1 MARRPSSTGPGTA
14 GAAGAA
20 GAGSGESDQA
30 STGASVQMRP
40 QRLSLSPAYRH
51 VRDSILRPHLRIT
64 ESRYFWERWKPR
76 LGPDATVL
84 IMEVRDRCN
93 RSLGSPNTDAGTD
106 GVGRDCTVGAT
117 ELAGACGFSRVT
129 LWRLLQREDVRQF
142 VWVEHN
148 YVYDKAMGK
157 RRRTI
162 STYHVLMEDPLT
174 IEDELQIR
182 EILGAGNDLPVRSGD
197 VRTVVAPDVHVETLV
212 VESKIPVG
220 QEGSGPP
227 FQHERQ
233 VVDTL
238 APSVQSE
245 TTLGEF
251 ILQPENVQG
260 TILKKR
266 LETTERRVPTSIAA
280 IVYQSGHHDPRN
292 ALAALTRPIDAGP
305 GRSGTERI
313 RTRAQHGA
321 RTGPPESL
329 TGFGEVRV
337 PNQTGEGSFLSG
349 ASSVPSGTVSENHPD
364 FAPFLERAE
373 QLLGDRHSR
382 GFYVTALRR
391 LYPDHMDVWQRAL
404 GLAAEQAP
412 ETIRRSRGAL
422 FTSLLR
428 TFAQSAGISLAPRA
442 RPGA

>member
-1 MARRPSSTGPGTA
+1 MARRPSSTEP
-14 GAAGAA
+14 GAAGS
-20 GAGSGESDQA
+20 GSGERDQA
-30 STGASVQMRP
+30 SIGASVQMRP

-84 IMEVRDRCN
+84 IMEVRERCN
-93 RSLGSPNTDAGTD
+93 RTLGSPNTDAGTD

-117 ELAGACGFSRVT
+117 ELASACGFSRVT

-174 IEDELQIR
+174 IEDEVQIR
-182 EILGAGNDLPVRSGD
+182 EILGVGNDLSVRSGD
-197 VRTVVAPDVHVETLV
+197 VKSVTAPGVHLETLV
-212 VESKIPVG
+212 VESKSPVG
-220 QEGSGPP
+220 QEGSGPT
-227 FQHERQ
+227 FQHGTQ
-233 VVDTL
+233 VVDTK
-238 APSVQSE
+238 APLVQSE
-245 TTLGEF
+245 TTSHGF
-251 ILQPENVQG
+251 ILEPENVQG

-266 LETTERRVPTSIAA
+266 LETTDRRGPTSIAE
-280 IVYQSGHHDPRN
+280 IVYQSGHHDARS
-292 ALAALTRPIDAGP
+292 ALAALTRPTDAEP
-305 GRSGTERI
+305 GGAGTGRAG
-313 RTRAQHGA
+313 TRAQSGA
-321 RTGPPESL
+321 GTVPMGSAA
-329 TGFGEVRV
+329 GFGEVRV
-337 PNQTGEGSFLSG
+337 PNQSSAVSSLSG
-349 ASSVPSGTVSENHPD
+349 ASSATSAAVLENHPD

-428 TFAQSAGISLAPRA
+428 RFAQSAGISLAARVLPRT
-442 RPGA
+442 

>member
-1 MARRPSSTGPGTA
+1 MARRPSTPDA
-14 GAAGAA
+14 GVAGS
-20 GAGSGESDQA
+20 GSGESDQA
-30 STGASVQMRP
+30 GIGASVQMRP

-51 VRDSILRPHLRIT
+51 VRDSILRPHLRVT

-84 IMEVRDRCN
+84 VMEVRDRCN

-117 ELAGACGFSRVT
+117 ELASACGFSRVT

-182 EILGAGNDLPVRSGD
+182 EILGVGNDLSVNPGD
-197 VRTVVAPDVHVETLV
+197 VKSAVAPGVHRETLV
-212 VESKIPVG
+212 VESRIPAG
-220 QEGSGPP
+220 QAGSGPT
-227 FQHERQ
+227 FQHGMK
-233 VVDTL
+233 VVDTGSPL
-238 APSVQSE
+238 VQPE
-245 TTLGEF
+245 TTPRGF
-251 ILQPENVQG
+251 ILEPENVQG
-260 TILKKR
+260 TILTKR
-266 LETTERRVPTSIAA
+266 LETTDRQGPRSIAE
-280 IVYQSGHHDPRN
+280 IVYQSGHHDARS
-292 ALAALTRPIDAGP
+292 ALAALSRPIDAHVARSASGRAVAPTHSGAGTVSP
-305 GRSGTERI
+305 GS
-313 RTRAQHGA
+313 A
-321 RTGPPESL
+321 
-329 TGFGEVRV
+329 TGFGKARV
-337 PNQTGEGSFLSG
+337 PNLSG
-349 ASSVPSGTVSENHPD
+349 DGSLLSGTSPVPSGAVSENHPD
-364 FAPFLERAE
+364 FVPFLERAE

-428 TFAQSAGISLAPRA
+428 TFAQNAGISLAARV

>member
-1 MARRPSSTGPGTA
+1 MARRSSTTDPGVTGPA
-14 GAAGAA
+14 
-20 GAGSGESDQA
+20 SGESDSA
-30 STGASVQMRP
+30 GIGASVQMRP

-93 RSLGSPNTDAGTD
+93 RSLGSPNTDAGPD

-117 ELAGACGFSRVT
+117 ELASACGFSRVT

-174 IEDELQIR
+174 VEDELQIR
-182 EILGAGNDLPVRSGD
+182 EVLGAGNDLSVSPGVFRP
-197 VRTVVAPDVHVETLV
+197 VVAPGVHFETLV
-212 VESKIPVG
+212 VESKVPTG
-220 QEGSGPP
+220 QRGSGPT
-227 FQHERQ
+227 FQFGRQ
-233 VVDTL
+233 VVDTGSPL
-238 APSVQSE
+238 VQSE
-245 TTLGEF
+245 TTPREF
-251 ILQPENVQG
+251 ILEPENVQG

-266 LETTERRVPTSIAA
+266 LETAERRDPTSIAA
-280 IVYQSGHHDPRN
+280 IVYQSGRADPRS
-292 ALAALTRPIDAGP
+292 ALAALTRPIDAEQ
-305 GRSGTERI
+305 GRSAPD
-313 RTRAQHGA
+313 RTVA
-321 RTGPPESL
+321 RPQTGPQ
-329 TGFGEVRV
+329 TGPSGTLSSYGEVRA
-337 PNQTGEGSFLSG
+337 PNQRDEGSYLSG
-349 ASSVPSGTVSENHPD
+349 ASAVPSGSVSENHPD

-391 LYPDHMDVWQRAL
+391 LYPEHMDIWHRAL

-428 TFAQSAGISLAPRA
+428 TFAQSAGISLAARV